1 MRLKDNEIKNDIRI
15 ALAEDV
21 GTGDVT
27 AALLPDD
34 LWVKAMIISRE
45 GMLVCGQ
52 SWVEAVFSEIDP
64 NVRIEWLVE
73 EGAWISSPTTLCYIH
88 GLAKSILTAERTAL
102 NFLQTLSGTATQTR
116 LYIEKLK
123 GSATRLLDTR
133 KTIPGLRL
141 AQKYAVACAGG
152 VNHRLGLYDAYLI
165 KENHIK
171 ACGSITEAIVKA
183 RQMHP
188 NLFIEVEVESLE
200 QLKEALAAKPD
211 RIMLDNFTQA
221 MMIDA
226 VAMNRPK
233 QCELEASGGVN
244 LASIAA
250 IAATGV
256 DYISVGAMTK
266 SVMAI
271 DLSLLIERIES

>member
-1 MRLKDNEIKNDIRI
+1 MRLEDNQIKNDVRI

-21 GTGDVT
+21 GAGDVT
-27 AALLPDD
+27 AALLPED
-34 LWVKAMIISRE
+34 LGVKAMIISRE
-45 GMLVCGQ
+45 AMLVCGQ
-52 SWVEAVFSEIDP
+52 SWVEAVFAEIDP
-64 NVRIEWLVE
+64 NARIEWLVKE
-73 EGAWISSPTTLCYIH
+73 VAWLPSPTTLCYIH
-88 GLAKSILTAERTAL
+88 GLARVILTAERTAL
-102 NFLQTLSGTATQTR
+102 NFLQTLSGTATATR
-116 LYIEKLK
+116 SYIEKLK
-123 GSATRLLDTR
+123 GTATRLLDTR

-211 RIMLDNFTQA
+211 RIMLDNFTPA
-221 MMIDA
+221 MMSDA
-226 VAMNRPK
+226 VAINRPK
-233 QCELEASGGVN
+233 QCELEVSGGVN
-244 LASIAA
+244 LASIEA
-250 IAATGV
+250 IAAIGV
-256 DYISVGAMTK
+256 DYISVGAITK
-266 SVMAI
+266 SVRAI
-271 DLSLLIERIES
+271 DLSLLIERIE